1 MLLVLFL
8 VLLTVSLLT
17 EVLEKYP
24 YYKFLMI
31 GLKTLHVRMRKHEE
45 NALALAKFLSSSP
58 KVVEV
63 IYPGLPSH
71 RQHELAKRQQKGF
84 G

>member
-1 MLLVLFL
+1 
-8 VLLTVSLLT
+8 
-17 EVLEKYP
+17 
-24 YYKFLMI
+24 MI